1 MTRALLLLMLLLLT
15 APSALAA
22 DRASQSD
29 IQQVEEAL
37 FQARTAV
44 SLLRTGD
51 FRLRAELAGELER
64 ARAESSDLRSRL
76 AAGGPVERGVVVAIR
91 ERVDTV
97 RRRAR
102 GPESVTGMGL
112 GPTAVAPPVSSE
124 LTSLD
129 VPPGTVGVAR
139 LLDALNL
146 ETLQVGD
153 RREAVVAEDIRV
165 GARVVAPA
173 GSLLRGMAEAGA
185 SGPALVFDQILI
197 GFTTFRVRATPRN
210 LAPVDTIRVGHVF
223 NLLFSQPIEP
233 VSATRGGQ

>member
-1 MTRALLLLMLLLLT
+1 MTPLPFLAALLLAARL
-15 APSALAA
+15 AVAA
-22 DRASQSD
+22 DPATTTD
-29 IQQVEEAL
+29 IQQIDDAL
-37 FQARTAV
+37 IQARTAI
-44 SLLRTGD
+44 SLMRTGD
-51 FRLRAELAGELER
+51 FRLRGELTAELER

-76 AAGGPVERGVVVAIR
+76 AAGVRVERAVVVAVR

-124 LTSLD
+124 VTSLD

-139 LLDALNL
+139 LLDAVNL
-146 ETLQVGD
+146 ETLKVGD

-165 GARVVAPA
+165 GARLVAPA

-197 GFTTFRVRATPRN
+197 GFTTFRVRATPRS
-210 LAPVDTIRVGHVF
+210 LALMGTIRVGHVF
-223 NLLFSQPIEP
+223 SLLFSQPLEP